1 MEFLPANGMTKE
13 TPHRMMADEGSG
25 TSCDKP
31 DWSCVSEKS
40 VSVPRRGMGQV
51 LLEMH
56 GASVNPVNV
65 DFVEPGCEWFGC
77 SKGTVGNDGAGTVVA
92 LGFPTWGCL
101 EIDIGDEVWGLI
113 KGSYA
118 QYAVADCKEIGK
130 KPASLSFVDAG
141 TIPVV
146 GVTSL
151 SCLSEAGMPSQ
162 KSNLTVV
169 VTSGQGGTGFM
180 GVQLAKALGATRVIT
195 AASGPG
201 IDFVKSL
208 GADVV
213 IDYHQQK
220 LSDALPADSVDIVFD
235 NFGAKGTADEMMH
248 AIRSGGAFVVLPGGH
263 RGKVSSHP
271 KADVKQVTGF
281 PRMSTK
287 SLDQLKEYFEAQKL
301 QPRTMQPTYGL
312 AEVAE
317 AFTRLRSHG
326 VLGKIA
332 VVPSKKDR
340 PTSTS
345 TVV

>member
-1 MEFLPANGMTKE
+1 MNAVQ
-13 TPHRMMADEGSG
+13 GSG
-25 TSCDKP
+25 TSCNKP
-31 DWSCVSEKS
+31 DWSCISEKN
-40 VSVPRRGMGQV
+40 VAVPMPASGQV

-56 GASVNPVNV
+56 GSSVNPVNV
-65 DFVEPGCEWFGC
+65 DLVDSGCEHFPVSHTGHIPGC
-77 SKGTVGNDGAGTVVA
+77 SNGTLGYDGAGTVVA
-92 LGFPTWGCL
+92 YGPCDGTGCS
-101 EIDIGDEVWGLI
+101 DCSAFKIGDAVWGFI
-113 KGSYA
+113 HASYS
-118 QYAVADCKEIGK
+118 QYAVANCKKIGL
-130 KPASLSFVDAG
+130 KPAGLSFVDAG

-146 GVTSL
+146 GGTSL
-151 SCLSEAGMPSQ
+151 HCLKAAGMPSK

-213 IDYHQQK
+213 IDYHKQK

-248 AIRSGGAFVVLPGGH
+248 AIRSGGTFLVLFGRNFG
-263 RGKVSSHP
+263 RVSSHP
-271 KADVKQVTGF
+271 KAGVRQVSSQSIKGGF
-281 PRMSTK
+281 SRQE
-287 SLDQLKEYFEAQKL
+287 LDQLKELFEAGKL

-312 AEVAE
+312 AQVAQ
-317 AFTRLRSHG
+317 AFTRLQSHG

-340 PTSTS
+340 HASKF
-345 TVV
+345 VV

>member
-1 MEFLPANGMTKE
+1 MG
-13 TPHRMMADEGSG
+13 
-25 TSCDKP
+25 
-31 DWSCVSEKS
+31 SEKS
-40 VSVPRRGMGQV
+40 VAVPRPAMGQV

-92 LGFPTWGCL
+92 VGWPSWGCS
-101 EIDIGDEVWGLI
+101 EFKIGDEVWGLI

-118 QYAVADCKEIGK
+118 QYAVADCKDIGK

-146 GVTSL
+146 GVTAL

-195 AASGPG
+195 AATGPG

-213 IDYHQQK
+213 IDYHKQK

-235 NFGAKGTADEMMH
+235 NFGVKGTADEMMH
-248 AIRSGGAFVVLPGGH
+248 AIRSGGTFLVLLGGN
-263 RGKVSSHP
+263 GGTVSSHP
-271 KADVKQVTGF
+271 KAGVKQVPFGLTTAG
-281 PRMSTK
+281 TK
-287 SLDQLKEYFEAQKL
+287 ELDQLKEYFEAGKL
-301 QPRTMQPTYGL
+301 QPRTMQPAYGL

-332 VVPSKKDR
+332 VVPSKDR
-340 PTSTS
+340 PASTS

>member
-1 MEFLPANGMTKE
+1 MEFLAKE
-13 TPHRMMADEGSG
+13 TPQQMMADEGSG
-25 TSCDKP
+25 TSCGKP

-40 VSVPRRGMGQV
+40 VAVPRPGMGQV

-65 DFVEPGCEWFGC
+65 DLVEPGCEWFGC

-92 LGFPTWGCL
+92 VGWHWPLMGAACSEFK
-101 EIDIGDEVWGLI
+101 IGDEVWGLI

-146 GVTSL
+146 GVTAL

-220 LSDALPADSVDIVFD
+220 LSDALSADSVDIVFD

-248 AIRSGGAFVVLPGGH
+248 AIRSGGTFVVLPGGN

-271 KADVKQVTGF
+271 KAGVKQITGF
-281 PRMSTK
+281 PKISTK
-287 SLDQLKEYFEAQKL
+287 SLDQLKEYFEAHKL

-340 PTSTS
+340 YTSTL